1 MFEEEFDG
9 FGFEFGGASEDGN
22 FYIDSIPEFQMLTKF
37 IPLEEVGISFSGE
50 VKVDEN
56 TSVVTDK
63 KVKMDTPEKATKNY
77 LKVMEMRELTE
88 AERENV
94 SKGKLFLKKLFE
106 VFFRGD
112 KWRRNVC
119 IFWGAL
125 VVFHIAAENYLS
137 ALLMTACILLYSSPV
152 KFLKEVKKMCT
163 SKKRKEELSEE
174 LAKEHLLAYVN
185 SVPDDEG
192 VQLYFRPKGN

>member
-9 FGFEFGGASEDGN
+9 FGFEFSGESEDGN
-22 FYIDSIPEFQMLTKF
+22 FYVDSIREFQMLTKF

-56 TSVVTDK
+56 TSVITDK
-63 KVKMDTPEKATKNY
+63 QVKMGTPDKAVKTY
-77 LKVMEMRELTE
+77 LKVMEMRELTDV
-88 AERENV
+88 EREKV

-112 KWRRNVC
+112 KWRLNMC
-119 IFWGAL
+119 IFWVAL
-125 VVFHIAAENYLS
+125 VSFNIACENYLS
-137 ALLMTACILLYSSPV
+137 ALLVTACILLYCSPV

-185 SVPDDEG
+185 SVSDDEG

>member
-1 MFEEEFDG
+1 MFEEKFDG
-9 FGFEFGGASEDGN
+9 VEFEFGGASEDGN
-22 FYIDSIPEFQMLTKF
+22 FYVDSIPEFQMLTKF

-50 VKVDEN
+50 VKVDDN
-56 TSVVTDK
+56 TSVITDK
-63 KVKMDTPEKATKNY
+63 QVKMGTPEKAVKNY
-77 LKVMEMRELTE
+77 VKVMEMRELTDI
-88 AERENV
+88 ERENV

-112 KWRRNVC
+112 KWRRNVT
-119 IFWGAL
+119 IFWMVILG
-125 VVFHIAAENYLS
+125 FDIATENYIG
-137 ALLMTACILLYSSPV
+137 ALLMTAFILLYNSPV

-174 LAKEHLLAYVN
+174 LAKEHLLAYVD
-185 SVPDDEG
+185 SVPDEG